1 MSKNCPKC
9 GNPLDEGALFCDNC
23 GLRLNA
29 QPQQP
34 PRPNVQPQ
42 QTHSQPYAQPQQQ
55 YPQQSQQYAPYQP
68 PYRQNQ
74 SAPQPPKKKKTGLII
89 GLICGGTALLIA
101 AVLVVIFVVMPMLK
115 KPGGDLPPKP
125 LTTATEHVTK
135 QVPELTTAMP
145 KEPKTAIP
153 TEAPTEPQTAPP
165 TQAPTQPPTQPKAEL
180 PYENSLGSVKPTDF
194 TWISDAKSGMKGS
207 FISRDDLVGKWKGMF
222 KYDGIWELVYVT
234 IDTDSTV
241 TVQPDQINY
250 GDGWESEAGDAPYIF
265 SGGFDVD
272 RVYGTGEY
280 GKLDLYQ
287 FLETGGTQYAQGK
300 LNASKTGMEAEVYL
314 VRP

>member
-23 GLRLNA
+23 GIRLGA
-29 QPQQP
+29 QPQQTP
-34 PRPNVQPQ
+34 PR
-42 QTHSQPYAQPQQQ
+42 PYAQPQQQ
-55 YPQQSQQYAPYQP
+55 YPRQAQQYAPYQP
-68 PYRQNQ
+68 PYQQNQ
-74 SAPQPPKKKKTGLII
+74 PAPQPPKKKKTGLII

-101 AVLVVIFVVMPMLK
+101 AVLVVIFVVMPMLN
-115 KPGGDLPPKP
+115 KPGGNQPPKP
-125 LTTATEHVTK
+125 QTTVTEQATK

-145 KEPKTAIP
+145 EEPKTAVP
-153 TEAPTEPQTAPP
+153 TEAPTEPPTAPP
-165 TQAPTQPPTQPKAEL
+165 TQAPTQPKAEL

-265 SGGFDVD
+265 SGGFDID
-272 RVYGTGEY
+272 RVYGSGEY
-280 GKLDLYQ
+280 GTLDLYQ

-300 LNASKTGMEAEVYL
+300 LSASKTGMEAEVYL

>member
-23 GLRLNA
+23 GIRLGA
-29 QPQQP
+29 QPQQTP
-34 PRPNVQPQ
+34 PR
-42 QTHSQPYAQPQQQ
+42 PYAQPQQQ
-55 YPQQSQQYAPYQP
+55 YPRQAQQYAPYQP
-68 PYRQNQ
+68 PYQQNQ
-74 SAPQPPKKKKTGLII
+74 PAPQPPKKKKTGLII

-101 AVLVVIFVVMPMLK
+101 AVLVVIFVVMPMLN
-115 KPGGDLPPKP
+115 KPGGNQPPKP
-125 LTTATEHVTK
+125 QTTVTEQATK
-135 QVPELTTAMP
+135 QVPELTTAMSE
-145 KEPKTAIP
+145 EPKTAVP
-153 TEAPTEPQTAPP
+153 TEAPTEPPTAPP
-165 TQAPTQPPTQPKAEL
+165 TQAPTQPKAEL

-265 SGGFDVD
+265 SGGFDID
-272 RVYGTGEY
+272 RVYGSGEY
-280 GKLDLYQ
+280 GTLDLYQ

-300 LNASKTGMEAEVYL
+300 LSASKTGMEAEVYL